1 LESIGSFLKRRREEL
16 ELTLEEI
23 AQSTKINKKYLEA
36 IEADR
41 FDLLPQRVY
50 GKVFVTAYA
59 RRLGLTPEELDHKLG
74 VIEETSVWKLEK
86 PGSKKHP
93 KTLDF
98 IFIGAGVVLG
108 AAVLLL
114 LILKPEQNK
123 KNDFEEASLRAIQ
136 NLPLAP
142 AQAGSGDNLGGLAG
156 DSLLLKIE
164 ATGKSS
170 ALVLSGADTLFEGTL
185 KKGQA
190 LTWKSLAGFTVKI
203 DKPKEVDVYV
213 NGWALKDEFD
223 KDLSRL
229 GLEINPQTYRKL
241 VETQS
246 N

>member
-1 LESIGSFLKRRREEL
+1 MESIGSFLKRQREEL

-74 VIEETSVWKLEK
+74 VIEETSVWKLER

-98 IFIGAGVVLG
+98 IFIGAGVILAV
-108 AAVLLL
+108 AVLLIL
-114 LILKPEQNK
+114 LLKPEQNK

-142 AQAGSGDNLGGLAG
+142 AQAGSGDNLDLAG
-156 DSLLLKIE
+156 DSLQLKIE

-203 DKPKEVDVYV
+203 GKPKEVRVYV
-213 NGWALKDEFD
+213 NGWSLKDKFD
-223 KDLSRL
+223 KDMSRL
-229 GLEINPQTYRKL
+229 GLEISPQTYRELIK
-241 VETQS
+241 TQP

>member
-16 ELTLEEI
+16 GLTLEEI

-59 RRLGLTPEELDHKLG
+59 RRMGLTQEELDHKLE
-74 VIEETSVWKLEK
+74 VIEETSVWKLDR
-86 PGSKKHP
+86 PRSKKNP

-98 IFIGAGVVLG
+98 IFIGAGVILG
-108 AAVLLL
+108 VAVLLI
-114 LILKPEQNK
+114 LILKPEQSK
-123 KNDFEEASLRAIQ
+123 KNDFEEASLKAIQ
-136 NLPLAP
+136 ELPLAP
-142 AQAGSGDNLGGLAG
+142 VQSGSAISLEGMLGG
-156 DSLLLKIE
+156 SLLLKIE

-170 ALVLSGADTLFEGTL
+170 VSVFSGTDTLFQGTL

-190 LTWKSLAGFTVKI
+190 LTWKSPVGFTVRV
-203 DKPKEVDVYV
+203 DRPKEVKVYI
-213 NGWALKDEFD
+213 NGWSLKDELG
-223 KDLSRL
+223 KNMSQP
-229 GLEINPQTYRKL
+229 GLEINPQTYRELIKS
-241 VETQS
+241 QP